1 MGDVVG
7 GGRGGGVVALFQMAG
22 DLGAVVGP
30 VRAGWLA
37 DAHGYGPMFLVNAAV
52 CAVPLLAVAAA
63 PETLLRATPE
73 PAAEAA

>member
-1 MGDVVG
+1 
-7 GGRGGGVVALFQMAG
+7 
-22 DLGAVVGP
+22 
-30 VRAGWLA
+30 
-37 DAHGYGPMFLVNAAV
+37 MFLVNAAV